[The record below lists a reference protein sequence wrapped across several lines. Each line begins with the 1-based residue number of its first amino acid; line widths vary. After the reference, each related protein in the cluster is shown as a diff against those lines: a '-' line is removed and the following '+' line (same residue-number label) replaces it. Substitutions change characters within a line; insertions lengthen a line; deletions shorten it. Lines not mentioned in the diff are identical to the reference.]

1 MKTIIDLKYDNLFD
15 YFSSMGLNQ
24 QSDFIEKYS
33 KSEEEE
39 MLFHKIFERCL
50 QIQQEKMLEE
60 QEKDICIE
68 YDVLLKDNIKLII
81 SGKDIEELFDELKTR
96 GFNPKMQGQ
105 YEFSVRVSQEVF
117 NELQERF

>member
-1 MKTIIDLKYDNLFD
+1 LKTIIDLKYDNLFD

-105 YEFSVRVSQEVF
+105 YEFSVRVSQDVF

>member
-24 QSDFIEKYS
+24 QRDFIEKYS

-81 SGKDIEELFDELKTR
+81 SGKDIKELFDELKTR

-105 YEFSVRVSQEVF
+105 CEFSVRVSQDVF

>member
-68 YDVLLKDNIKLII
+68 YDVFLKDNIKLII

-96 GFNPKMQGQ
+96 GFNPKIQGE

>member
-96 GFNPKMQGQ
+96 GFNPKIQGE

>member
-105 YEFSVRVSQEVF
+105 YEFSVRVSQDVF